1 MNAVLAKG
9 EARVHYNPSL
19 PRLQA
24 IMLMFGLTHLLNRY
38 RVDGNA
44 DNGNADN
51 DVDHRCERPKRA
63 VIASVGGPVR
73 ATLQK
78 LCEGAKAGSHAR

>member
-1 MNAVLAKG
+1 MNAVLAQG

-38 RVDGNA
+38 RVD
-44 DNGNADN
+44 GNADN